1 MNSPLRKLHFS
12 LSHIRLEE
20 GKKKTGLRLAV
31 TKLMR
36 LEYHLGSSVYV
47 TLLFELE
54 ACLRDILAPSVNHQ
68 TAEYMS
74 SRKEG
79 RENVSVLEENH

>member
-1 MNSPLRKLHFS
+1 M
-12 LSHIRLEE
+12 
-20 GKKKTGLRLAV
+20 GLRLAV

-54 ACLRDILAPSVNHQ
+54 ACLCDILAPSVNH
-68 TAEYMS
+68 
-74 SRKEG
+74 
-79 RENVSVLEENH
+79 